1 MLRVTCGSVHRTSS
15 HFTRYDTVH
24 YTLLAGDGSTVVS
37 DYSASTDKR
46 TVHGESTRGSKDRT
60 CTTHQSVS
68 QSITGGCRVNKAF
81 AYRPLI
87 WRRWDSNGYRTFYLI
102 KEVIYII

>member
-1 MLRVTCGSVHRTSS
+1 MTCGSVHRISP

-46 TVHGESTRGSKDRT
+46 TVHGDQRAGEKTGHVRHTSESASE
-60 CTTHQSVS
+60 
-68 QSITGGCRVNKAF
+68 SITGGCRVNKAS

>member
-1 MLRVTCGSVHRTSS
+1 MWKQSGEGVGWGMLRVTCGSVHRTSS

-46 TVHGESTRGSKDRT
+46 TVHGDQRAGEKTGHVRHTSQLVSRSLVVVESTR
-60 CTTHQSVS
+60 
-68 QSITGGCRVNKAF
+68 
-81 AYRPLI
+81 PL
-87 WRRWDSNGYRTFYLI
+87 LI
-102 KEVIYII
+102 GL